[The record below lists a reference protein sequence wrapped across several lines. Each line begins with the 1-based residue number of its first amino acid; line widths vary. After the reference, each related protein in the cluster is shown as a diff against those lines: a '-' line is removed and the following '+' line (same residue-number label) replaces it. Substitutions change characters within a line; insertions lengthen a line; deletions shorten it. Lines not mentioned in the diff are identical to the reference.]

1 VTERG
6 PAAGDDRS
14 GGETDDSDPD
24 PDLDPDADRRSSPV
38 LAPLWAAL
46 DRWGLA
52 ATAAL
57 TALIVGVVFYF
68 PVVLVLRR
76 AVVDGGRFTLAP
88 IVAVVTDPFYVGVLA
103 DVIRNPLAIGR
114 HLGAVVGFVAE
125 IRLRPGTYDILGV
138 DLPWLFLVVPGVR
151 TGLFGFTAYQALLST
166 LLSVA
171 VGIPGAYVLSNY
183 EFRGRRFLR
192 SVTILP
198 FVLPA
203 VMVAIGFYAMFGA
216 QGTFN
221 RALSL
226 VGLGGVEL
234 LFTLKIVVIA
244 HAFYNAPLV
253 IRVTTA
259 AWESVDRRTVE
270 TARSLGASPRRAFA
284 DVVVPQLLPAIL
296 TGALLTFIFT
306 FLTFPIVLM
315 LGGARLATVE
325 VWVYRRI
332 RQLAYGEAAA
342 LAVVETALS
351 LGLTLAYLRYE
362 RRAAALGTGS
372 VETREP
378 LVPSLRAL
386 ATPRRLAILGYGA
399 VVVVLF
405 AGPLASMI
413 LASVTNE
420 GALTLR
426 WYRVLVERQV
436 EGASFQT
443 KPVPAVRNSILFAG
457 ATLAVAVPMG
467 VVVAVTTRRWRGGD
481 LLETLAMAPLAVS
494 GIIVGIGLLEGLVF
508 GVDLPGP
515 YRLVLTGPVAV
526 VAAHAVAAY
535 PFVVRSVGPLLSRI
549 DRATV
554 ESARALGASR
564 ARTLL
569 DVELPLVASG
579 VVAGAAFAVA
589 ISIGEFDSTVLLA
602 EGGTTYTMP
611 VAVERYLGSR
621 TLGPASAM
629 GTIMLAVTAA
639 AFVVVDRVG
648 GRFER

>member
-6 PAAGDDRS
+6 PAAGGDDAGES
-14 GGETDDSDPD
+14 GADSPGDDP
-24 PDLDPDADRRSSPV
+24 ADSRPTVRAV
-38 LAPLWAAL
+38 VVALL
-46 DRWGLA
+46 DRWGLP
-52 ATAAL
+52 ATAGV

-76 AVVDGGRFTLAP
+76 AVLDGGRVTVAP
-88 IVAVVTDPFYVGVLA
+88 VAAVLTDPFYVGVLA
-103 DVIRNPLAIGR
+103 DVLASPLAVDR
-114 HLGAVVGFVAE
+114 HLDAVVGFLTAF
-125 IRLRPGTYDILGV
+125 RLHPGTITLLGV
-138 DLPWLFLVVPGVR
+138 DVPWLFLVVPGVR

-171 VGIPGAYVLSNY
+171 VGLPGAYVLSNY

-216 QGTFN
+216 QGTVN
-221 RALSL
+221 DALGL
-226 VGLGGVEL
+226 LGLGDVTL
-234 LFTLKIVVIA
+234 LFTLEIVLIA
-244 HAFYNAPLV
+244 HAFYNAPLIV
-253 IRVTTA
+253 RVTTA
-259 AWESVDRRTVE
+259 AWETVDRRTVE
-270 TARSLGASPRRAFA
+270 TARSLGAGPRRAFV
-284 DVVVPQLLPAIL
+284 DVVVPQLLPAII

-332 RQLAYGEAAA
+332 RELAYREAAA

-362 RRAAALGTGS
+362 RRAASLGTGS

-378 LVPSLRAL
+378 LVPSLRSL
-386 ATPRRLAILGYGA
+386 VTPRRLAIGGYGA
-399 VVVVLF
+399 VVLVLF
-405 AGPLASMI
+405 VGPLASMV
-413 LASVTNE
+413 LASLTNE
-420 GALTLR
+420 GTLTLR

-443 KPVPAVRNSILFAG
+443 KPLPAVRNSLLFAG
-457 ATLAVAVPMG
+457 ATLVVAVPMG
-467 VVVAVTTRRWRGGD
+467 VVVAVTTRRWRGGH

-515 YRLVLTGPVAV
+515 YRLVLTGHVAV

-535 PFVVRSVGPLLSRI
+535 PFVVRSVGPLLSRV
-549 DRATV
+549 DRETV

-564 ARTLL
+564 VRTLL

-589 ISIGEFDSTVLLA
+589 ISIGEFDSTVILA

-611 VAVERYLGSR
+611 VAVERYLASR